1 MIQIKTIGF
10 FSFKTKRIYKTKSA
24 KTNAE
29 SKFLKIIEQKSKSII
44 EKAKR
49 EIEMYRNYLNELSRT
64 MPSFLRWSNIK
75 ECLTAIKEVRVSVP
89 KRLRNFI

>member
-1 MIQIKTIGF
+1 MIQLTTIGF
-10 FSFKTKRIYKTKSA
+10 FSFKTKRIYKSKSA

-29 SKFLKIIEQKSKSII
+29 TKFLKVIEQKSKSII
-44 EKAKR
+44 EKAKK

-75 ECLTAIKEVRVSVP
+75 ECLTAIKEVRVGLP
-89 KRLRNFI
+89 KRLRNLI